1 MIDEAVKAAK
11 AADVAV
17 AVVGDSAG
25 SCGESFDRSTLD
37 LPGAQLDLL
46 KALAGTGKPLVVVLI
61 GCRTATFGADNGN
74 ALLAEIDALLV
85 AWRPG
90 TQGGPA
96 IANLLFGDANPSG
109 RLAQSWLRSA
119 GQAGSGKP
127 CHGVMIAAKDSGV
140 QDG

>member
-1 MIDEAVKAAK
+1 MVL
-11 AADVAV
+11 AD
-17 AVVGDSAG
+17 
-25 SCGESFDRSTLD
+25 
-37 LPGAQLDLL
+37 
-46 KALAGTGKPLVVVLI
+46 
-61 GCRTATFGADNGN
+61 GN

-127 CHGVMIAAKDSGV
+127 CHGVMVAAKVSGV